1 VTGELAGQVAL
12 VTGGSRGIGLAIA
25 RELAGAGARVAVV
38 GRDGERARAAAASL
52 PGTGHRGFACDVTD
66 RAQVEAVVEAVE
78 REMGPIDIL
87 VNNAGTTADTLIVR
101 MSDEQW
107 NRVLDTN
114 LRAAFYTIRAVA
126 KGMIRRRR
134 GRIVNITSVVGL
146 TGNAGQANYAAS
158 KAGLIGLTKSVAQEL
173 ASRGILVNAVAP
185 GYVETDLTA
194 DLPAP
199 AREKLFRRI
208 PLGRLGTPEDVAPAV
223 RFLVGPGG
231 AYITGQVIVVDG
243 GAVM

>member
-1 VTGELAGQVAL
+1 MGELAGQVAL
-12 VTGGSRGIGLAIA
+12 VTGGSRGIGLAIC
-25 RELAGAGARVAVV
+25 REFVRAGARVAVLA
-38 GRDGERARAAAASL
+38 RDGKKAQEAAASL
-52 PGTGHRGFACDVTD
+52 PGSGCQGYACDVANRD
-66 RAQVEAVVEAVE
+66 QVEEVVERVE
-78 REMGPIDIL
+78 SELGPIDIL
-87 VNNAGTTADTLIVR
+87 VNNAGTTADKLVVR

-107 NRVLDTN
+107 DKVVDTN
-114 LRAAFYTIRAVA
+114 LRGTFNVTRAVVR
-126 KGMIRRRR
+126 GMIRRRQ

-158 KAGLIGLTKSVAQEL
+158 KAGLVGFTKSVAQEL

-185 GYVETDLTA
+185 GYIETDLTSDIPEA
-194 DLPAP
+194 
-199 AREKLFRRI
+199 ARQKLFGRI
-208 PLGRLGTPEDVAPAV
+208 PLGRLGAPEDVAPAV